1 MSSETSLL
9 MINSCINKYT
19 LTETHNIA
27 ALTGLQCF
35 LCYIIYL
42 VQLNVSQHP
51 AQKWHSLSSEVTLSR
66 GRRRVWHHILLWK
79 KTHSSSQQTVV
90 TVCHSVTSQP
100 ACLSGEIYRSTL
112 TAWDTNVSMMIVSPL
127 AHDERLLHT
136 YGRRWKIIPRI
147 AVSAVTSLSLSAFD
161 NSDWSYF
168 CICSCCSVQIC
179 FLGPCVPMR
188 AATSDYFH

>member
-9 MINSCINKYT
+9 MINVCINKYT

-27 ALTGLQCF
+27 TLTGLQCF

-42 VQLNVSQHP
+42 VQLNVSHRPVRGGTVCP
-51 AQKWHSLSSEVTLSR
+51 AGL
-66 GRRRVWHHILLWK
+66 RRPAASPCVWHHILLWK

-179 FLGPCVPMR
+179 FLGPCVPIR
-188 AATSDYFH
+188 AATSGYFH